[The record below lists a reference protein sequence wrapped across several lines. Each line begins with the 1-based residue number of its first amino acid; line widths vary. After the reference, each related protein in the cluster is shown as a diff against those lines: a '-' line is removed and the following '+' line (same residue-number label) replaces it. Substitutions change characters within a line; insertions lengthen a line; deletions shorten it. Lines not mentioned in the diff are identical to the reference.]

1 MRRRPRREVR
11 TQRRI
16 GTARAADRRPSPGG
30 GREYA
35 EQAGKIHAP
44 VLYVNSV
51 CLDSSGDS
59 EIAKGGAALF
69 EKGSIKEELPAGKEG
84 TLIVEC

>member
-11 TQRRI
+11 TQRRTARRI

-35 EQAGKIHAP
+35 EQAAGEEVFFRLKIKKNRP
-44 VLYVNSV
+44 FISN
-51 CLDSSGDS
+51 
-59 EIAKGGAALF
+59 
-69 EKGSIKEELPAGKEG
+69 
-84 TLIVEC
+84 

>member
-11 TQRRI
+11 TQRRTARRI

-35 EQAGKIHAP
+35 EQT
-44 VLYVNSV
+44 S
-51 CLDSSGDS
+51 
-59 EIAKGGAALF
+59 GAAKRSLF
-69 EKGSIKEELPAGKEG
+69 G
-84 TLIVEC
+84 

>member
-11 TQRRI
+11 TQRRTARRI

-35 EQAGKIHAP
+35 EQAAGAGEEVFFRLKIKKNRP
-44 VLYVNSV
+44 FISN
-51 CLDSSGDS
+51 
-59 EIAKGGAALF
+59 
-69 EKGSIKEELPAGKEG
+69 
-84 TLIVEC
+84 